1 MYSKPLIYSIA
12 VGLLIFSG
20 CFKEMKT
27 ASKNYAYEDG
37 FRVVVGERLDEG
49 KIRYKSIELKEW
61 KALTAQERK
70 KFSLSLSENDSEKMQ
85 QQVFKFDKSKYG
97 GNMSFV
103 GVTVQKEGK
112 WVRVDYRVHYNKSTY
127 SYSYRTD
134 GNHIDPIYS
143 GYRDLVANR
152 ETVYE

>member
-12 VGLLIFSG
+12 VGLLILPG
-20 CFKEMKT
+20 CFSEKEMKT

-70 KFSLSLSENDSEKMQ
+70 KFSLSLSENDSKKIQ
-85 QQVFKFDKSKYG
+85 QEVFNFDKSKYG
-97 GNMSFV
+97 GKHVACGCDGPKRMEV
-103 GVTVQKEGK
+103 G
-112 WVRVDYRVHYNKSTY
+112 
-127 SYSYRTD
+127 
-134 GNHIDPIYS
+134 
-143 GYRDLVANR
+143 
-152 ETVYE
+152 